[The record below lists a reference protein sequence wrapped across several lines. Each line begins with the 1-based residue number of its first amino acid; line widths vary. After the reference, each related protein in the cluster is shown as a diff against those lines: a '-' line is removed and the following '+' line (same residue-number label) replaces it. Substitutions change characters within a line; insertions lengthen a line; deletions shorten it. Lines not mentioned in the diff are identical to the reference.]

1 MANWEYFCNDPSHP
15 PIIREFSQETTYR
28 EILRRIE
35 EKVTAGVANEDVSN
49 LLASE
54 LIPQLTSPAK
64 SVAQGYRVQSMRRRI
79 AEVWGEVFQQVDNL
93 CFLTGWFINDCMRA
107 DVEELQ
113 YVLCLFAF
121 EGIRNVF
128 ATVNQLRSALTQD
141 TFGYWR
147 TLYETL
153 VKSRFMIRFSSE
165 DVDLPGRFLYYTNS
179 RYLRFYEMFASADDI
194 YATNNM
200 WIESERHFESRFPDK
215 TGKGDYGWV
224 YPLLKNKRGDS
235 IRKPDF
241 RLLIDQVD
249 KGSKCS
255 EIYYN
260 VATSKTHGNFI
271 WNPLMV
277 GPGGRGVS
285 SDPFSVGGIG
295 LVLDLMM
302 PVFEEL
308 LENTAQT
315 CTTPEHRIVSDIVRA
330 IIKIVNGSIADI
342 KKADP
347 SMHLGLD
354 F

>member
-1 MANWEYFCNDPSHP
+1 MAKWEYFCNDPSHP
-15 PIIREFSQETTYR
+15 SIIREFSQETTYR
-28 EILRRIE
+28 EILRKIE
-35 EKVTAGVANEDVSN
+35 EKVTAGVAKEDVSDV
-49 LLASE
+49 LAPE
-54 LIPQLTSPAK
+54 LVLQLNSPAK
-64 SVAQGYRVQSMRRRI
+64 SVEQGYRVQSMRRRI
-79 AEVWGEVFQQVDNL
+79 ADVWGEVFQQVDNL
-93 CFLTGWFINDCMRA
+93 CFVTGWFVMDCMRT
-107 DVEELQ
+107 DNEELH
-113 YVLCLFAF
+113 YVLCLFAL

-128 ATVNQLRSALTQD
+128 ATVNQLRSAFTQD

-153 VKSRFMIRFSSE
+153 VISRFIIRFASE
-165 DVDLPGRFLYYTNS
+165 DVDLPGRFLYFTNS
-179 RYLRFYEMFASADDI
+179 RYLKFYEMFAPADDK

-200 WIESERHFESRFPDK
+200 WIESERQFESRFPDK

-235 IRKPDF
+235 IKKPDF

-249 KGSKCS
+249 KGSEFS

-260 VATSKTHGNFI
+260 VATSKTHGRFI

-277 GPGGRGVS
+277 RPEGRGVTF
-285 SDPFSVGGIG
+285 DPFSVGGIG

-315 CTTPEHRIVSDIVRA
+315 CTTPEHRIVRDIVRA
-330 IIKIVNGSIADI
+330 LFKNVNGSIADI
-342 KKADP
+342 KEADP